1 MAPWDPPRSTT
12 ACTTQRKG
20 DPWHPGIPLDTQ
32 LHVLQKER
40 GEPWHPG
47 IPLDPPLH
55 VLTYPPVVS
64 TVPTQIQQ
72 SVHLDAILKELDGFD
87 DGGKMCN
94 VL

>member
-20 DPWHPGIPLDTQ
+20 GIHGTL
-32 LHVLQKER
+32 
-40 GEPWHPG
+40 GS
-47 IPLDPPLH
+47 PLDPPLH

-64 TVPTQIQQ
+64 TVPAQIQQ